1 MSSVM
6 SAFSTLQLTQ
16 STGAEVGRLR
26 SHYTCCTVYFCLE
39 LRIGYPDHSRCDYT
53 KS

>member
-16 STGAEVGRLR
+16 SPGAEVGRLR
-26 SHYTCCTVYFCLE
+26 SHYTCSAVYFAWN
-39 LRIGYPDHSRCDYT
+39 
-53 KS
+53 